1 MKPSKNVHNT
11 NNQPSITS
19 FFTSTKNNKQNLVI
33 RPAISNDIELR
44 SNYSNTINHKLNYDK
59 QQTTIPTNL
68 KEKNKLSKTTSLI
81 GRLQKTTSL
90 FIMKLKDKK
99 RQRKKQERVK
109 EISRQE

>member
-68 KEKNKLSKTTSLI
+68 RKKKKLSKTASLI
-81 GRLQKTTSL
+81 GRLKTTTYL
-90 FIMKLKDKK
+90 FIKKLKDKK